1 MMIIR
6 QLLLTTVS
14 FLILSCENEDMID
27 LAMVNGDNIAMN
39 SFIPR
44 YTSFLNKTHQKDNLM
59 NRHAFL
65 NSMIDE
71 KLILAHAKEQGLNDD
86 PNILFQK
93 DKIYKQLLLNEYH
106 AMSIIK
112 KITFSDDEL
121 RHLFKHSK
129 TRLHVRHLYS
139 PDITVMHS
147 IEERL
152 GSGVQWETIARECF
166 QDSILKENGG
176 DIGWH
181 GMGELDPAFE
191 IVAFELQDGE
201 ISRPVKTQKGYS
213 IIQVLEREKDLLIT
227 EKDYQLNRDWLKNMA
242 VNYKRMSVLRNFTD
256 NVIEGL
262 DIKFD
267 ARGLVRL
274 LDEIKTYH
282 ESGTTNDR
290 STVLTSTKG
299 NWSVDECVWEM
310 AALSERQFER
320 INSVETLKS
329 TLSGIL
335 ARVKMIEDAED
346 LELHR
351 SKSFQNTLSQ
361 EHVSLIL
368 KEMTH
373 GINERSNDINWQD
386 EYFRFRDRIAMD
398 SEIFIDST
406 KLRSFPMVIEATS

>member
-1 MMIIR
+1 M
-6 QLLLTTVS
+6 
-14 FLILSCENEDMID
+14 
-27 LAMVNGDNIAMN
+27 
-39 SFIPR
+39 
-44 YTSFLNKTHQKDNLM
+44 
-59 NRHAFL
+59 
-65 NSMIDE
+65 
-71 KLILAHAKEQGLNDD
+71 
-86 PNILFQK
+86 
-93 DKIYKQLLLNEYH
+93 
-106 AMSIIK
+106 
-112 KITFSDDEL
+112 
-121 RHLFKHSK
+121 
-129 TRLHVRHLYS
+129 
-139 PDITVMHS
+139 
-147 IEERL
+147 
-152 GSGVQWETIARECF
+152 
-166 QDSILKENGG
+166 
-176 DIGWH
+176 
-181 GMGELDPAFE
+181 
-191 IVAFELQDGE
+191 AFELQDGE

-227 EKDYQLNRDWLKNMA
+227 EKDYQLSKDWLKNM
-242 VNYKRMSVLRNFTD
+242 VINYKRMSVLRNFTD